1 MAVFICPLP
10 VAETRGLKWTCL
22 TTAGGLYLRV
32 DFELSAPK
40 SLMVGPKRRIY
51 KKKFSGD
58 LDTGGTCEWPL
69 DDSCWHSAK
78 DLASGT
84 CSAWL
89 GGLFFSFLF
98 FSFLFFSFLLCSLKS
113 RLRAPATWHV
123 ATSVASVGCVGRPQP
138 PNRSKPSS

>member
-10 VAETRGLKWTCL
+10 VAETRARGLKWTCL

-32 DFELSAPK
+32 DFELSAAK

-89 GGLFFSFLF
+89 GGLFFSFF
-98 FSFLFFSFLLCSLKS
+98 FFYA
-113 RLRAPATWHV
+113 R
-123 ATSVASVGCVGRPQP
+123 
-138 PNRSKPSS
+138 